1 MKSVMKQLCIFALIF
16 KALASVD
23 KSNVSTEENNA
34 STEESNVSTEES
46 NVSTEEIPASGYK
59 LRKIPAFSYGL
70 DLACENSESS
80 VVEKTDKLLS
90 LNKPESL
97 KKNNDSEPQNKS
109 LNSDE
114 GCDNNVESTTS
125 L

>member
-34 STEESNVSTEES
+34 STEES